1 MGTHPIFE
9 SDFDCLTE
17 MSGDVSQKLRLAV
30 KSKLTSLDAF
40 IDDELPDLILVMLAR
55 KRTKEEMIEELEPF
69 LEKDT
74 EKFVEWLDKL
84 YAKLNALSGKST
96 GGLPNAAVKKTVAR
110 RVSSSSSSSGSSR
123 SRSRSRT
130 PKKRSDAFDHSG
142 RRRHL
147 DLAKTY
153 RNSSSE
159 GSVSRG
165 EYVKEN
171 QKKKKFQKRKRSRS
185 RSYDRRRRRSRSRT
199 RSREKRRS
207 YSRDRRSRSRSRNSR
222 NRSRDSKS
230 RSRSRGS
237 RRSRSSSEDSFKRRR
252 AASHERK
259 LKIAEEN
266 VQNRKKKKGQDDG
279 FGWDEAPIREMPPQ
293 ESEADITRRLIDDEL
308 VKIEE
313 EKKAREE
320 EQKRLEQ
327 ERELRRLEEEQRR
340 QDREARRNRDRSKS
354 RNRDRSR
361 SRNRDRDRDSN
372 RNRERDSDRN
382 RERDSDRNRDRDS
395 DRNRDRDSNRNR
407 DSDRNRDRER
417 NRDRDRNNDRE
428 LDRARDRYR
437 DKSMERFNE
446 SSRDRN
452 GRSREKIEI
461 PDEKRERPYG
471 SSHVA
476 RKEDDEIYNRGMA
489 ADMAIRFGN
498 HREARRKQDYKSPER
513 DNEDDDEDVDG
524 VPMDGPRGSEIRP
537 PTHYEKYSPN
547 NPTNDEELPW

>member
-55 KRTKEEMIEELEPF
+55 KRTKDEMIEELDPF

-123 SRSRSRT
+123 SRSRSRS

-165 EYVKEN
+165 DYVKEN

-185 RSYDRRRRRSRSRT
+185 RSYDRRRSRSRSRSRRRRRSRSRT

-237 RRSRSSSEDSFKRRR
+237 RRSRSSS
-252 AASHERK
+252 
-259 LKIAEEN
+259 
-266 VQNRKKKKGQDDG
+266 
-279 FGWDEAPIREMPPQ
+279 
-293 ESEADITRRLIDDEL
+293 
-308 VKIEE
+308 
-313 EKKAREE
+313 
-320 EQKRLEQ
+320 
-327 ERELRRLEEEQRR
+327 
-340 QDREARRNRDRSKS
+340 
-354 RNRDRSR
+354 
-361 SRNRDRDRDSN
+361 
-372 RNRERDSDRN
+372 
-382 RERDSDRNRDRDS
+382 
-395 DRNRDRDSNRNR
+395 
-407 DSDRNRDRER
+407 
-417 NRDRDRNNDRE
+417 
-428 LDRARDRYR
+428 
-437 DKSMERFNE
+437 
-446 SSRDRN
+446 
-452 GRSREKIEI
+452 
-461 PDEKRERPYG
+461 
-471 SSHVA
+471 
-476 RKEDDEIYNRGMA
+476 
-489 ADMAIRFGN
+489 
-498 HREARRKQDYKSPER
+498 
-513 DNEDDDEDVDG
+513 
-524 VPMDGPRGSEIRP
+524 
-537 PTHYEKYSPN
+537 
-547 NPTNDEELPW
+547 